1 MKETARRK
9 LDGFLT
15 LWISC
20 TFPLRQNHALLW
32 SNTIMYKV
40 TTHHLQHLTISSTAP
55 VMIFS
60 IPSLSLVPQVTV
72 QILSSCA
79 NLKKIQLCFIT
90 SLAVFS
96 IIKLHDQT
104 DLQVDTSWH
113 LRVRFARPCMPCIH
127 FWWLA
132 LTLVEIKLARK
143 SMKGFRC
150 WLSNPSQCKFNDIH
164 LLL

>member
-1 MKETARRK
+1 MSFEVKSWLKFLIIPVIIKLFFSIISSLSFQNNWKCSKKIFKETARRK

-20 TFPLRQNHALLW
+20 NFPLRQNHALLW

-40 TTHHLQHLTISSTAP
+40 NTHHLQHLTISSTAP

-79 NLKKIQLCFIT
+79 NLKKNPAMFYY
-90 SLAVFS
+90 FS
-96 IIKLHDQT
+96 CSVQ
-104 DLQVDTSWH
+104 
-113 LRVRFARPCMPCIH
+113 
-127 FWWLA
+127 
-132 LTLVEIKLARK
+132 
-143 SMKGFRC
+143 
-150 WLSNPSQCKFNDIH
+150 N
-164 LLL
+164 